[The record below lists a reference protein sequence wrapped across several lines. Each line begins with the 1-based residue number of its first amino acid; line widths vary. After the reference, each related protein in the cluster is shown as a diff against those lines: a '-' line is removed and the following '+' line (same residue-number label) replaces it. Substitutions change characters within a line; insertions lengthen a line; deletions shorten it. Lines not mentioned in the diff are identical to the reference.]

1 MLFSKASALKDLYKL
16 TKRVDKFI
24 PKKVANKIE
33 KSPKAQKKV
42 LDIIDYTVKKPK
54 SAKRRIKRI
63 NKALDVAPYAAVASA
78 AFGTGAVISSGKKNK
93 KKS

>member
-16 TKRVDKFI
+16 TK
-24 PKKVANKIE
+24 
-33 KSPKAQKKV
+33 KA

-78 AFGTGAVISSGKKNK
+78 AFGTGAVISSNKKNK